1 MKPMDRACGRIGGGK
16 AMRRWLAVVAV
27 VGLVAAACS
36 SGSSSPG
43 ELSPSS
49 ARSLT
54 PAACST
60 KGLEAGSASA
70 GPSGEQPVTIQLWSF
85 YSGGEFKKYCEV
97 LQDFHQQYPWISI
110 QHTGGKSDQDI
121 FRAVN
126 SGTAPDMMITPGPD
140 NVAKFCSSDTYAD
153 LASYLQ
159 ADNIDLTTIIP
170 DAALRYSSY
179 NGDQCSLPVLSDAYG
194 LYYNKDMF
202 EKAGIT
208 DPPKTLSELQE
219 DAKKLTVLN
228 PDGSIKVAGFVPLQG
243 FYESY
248 ALYMGPYSGGTW
260 YDESGKSAF
269 ASDPTWASLL
279 QWQQQ
284 FITDVY
290 GPDGYHKLQ
299 EFFSKLGG
307 ADSEWSGAHGFETEQ
322 LAMTM
327 DGEWRN
333 AFITDDGSDVN
344 YATAPFPVVDDR
356 SDLYGAGLI
365 GGDVVGIPSNAQNA
379 AAAWLLLKYLALDTG
394 AEVKLSTILKNVP
407 TTFESLKDP
416 GLNNDEHFKT
426 FLGIFGNEHSG
437 FKPLTPIGSTDA
449 DLWSSFVDKWEAG
462 GVPDLQAGLQALADQ
477 IDNQQQLG

>member
-1 MKPMDRACGRIGGGK
+1 
-16 AMRRWLAVVAV
+16 MRRFLMLAAI
-27 VGLVAAACS
+27 VGLVATACS
-36 SGSSSPG
+36 SGGSSAG
-43 ELSPSS
+43 GLSPSPLS
-49 ARSLT
+49 RSLT

-60 KGLEAGSASA
+60 KGLEAGPASP
-70 GPSGEQPVTIQLWSF
+70 GPNGEQPATIQLWSF

-97 LQDFHQQYPWISI
+97 LQDFHQKYPWISI

-121 FRAVN
+121 YRAVN
-126 SGTAPDMMITPGPD
+126 SNTAPDMMISPGPD
-140 NVAKFCSSDTYAD
+140 NVAKFCSGDTYTD

-159 ADNIDLTTIIP
+159 RDSIDLTTIIP
-170 DAALRYSSY
+170 DAALRYTSY

-194 LYYNKDMF
+194 MYYNKDMF

-208 DPPKTLSELQE
+208 SPPKTLSELQA

-228 PDGSIKVAGFVPLQG
+228 PDGSIKIAGFVPLQG

-260 YDESGKSAF
+260 YDANGNSAF

-307 ADSEWSGAHGFETEQ
+307 ADSEWSSAHGFETEQ
-322 LAMTM
+322 VAMTL

-333 AFITDDGSDVN
+333 AFIADDQADVN
-344 YATAPFPVVDDR
+344 YATAPFPVVDDK

-365 GGDVVGIPSNAQNA
+365 GGDVVGIPSNAQNPD
-379 AAAWLLLKYLALDTG
+379 AAWLLLKYLALDTQ

-407 TTFESLKDP
+407 TTFEALKDP
-416 GLNNDEHFKT
+416 QLNSDEHFKT
-426 FLGIFGNEHSG
+426 FLEIFGNPNSA
-437 FKPLTPIGSTDA
+437 FKPLVPIGSTDA

-462 GVPDLQAGLQALADQ
+462 GVPDLQQGLQDLANQ
-477 IDNQQQLG
+477 IDNQLQLG